1 LTDLLRRSIVGP
13 VENKRVERLGTLDD
27 DVVPR
32 RSSSLYGEDAESMTR
47 DRQSEAQNPVE
58 LLGLKVLDKL

>member
-1 LTDLLRRSIVGP
+1 
-13 VENKRVERLGTLDD
+13 VERLGTLDD